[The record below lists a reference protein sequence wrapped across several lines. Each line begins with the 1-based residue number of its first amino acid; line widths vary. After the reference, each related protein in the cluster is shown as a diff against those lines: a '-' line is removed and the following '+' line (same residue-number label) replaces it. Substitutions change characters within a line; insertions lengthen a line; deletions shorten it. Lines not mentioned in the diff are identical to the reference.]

1 MRIVVLS
8 DSHKNVGRLF
18 AAVER
23 HLDNADLYIFLGDG
37 EDDFD
42 AVIDAY
48 PHIKYERVC
57 GNCDWYSNYPD
68 KMEIEFA
75 GKRIFFSHG
84 HPYNVKFGYEN
95 VIAEAKRRNADIV
108 LFGHTHNQ
116 YTEYL
121 DGLYIMN
128 PGSVGM
134 NGDYGVIDITPKG
147 DIMLIKENI

>member
-75 GKRIFFSHG
+75 GKRFS
-84 HPYNVKFGYEN
+84 FLT
-95 VIAEAKRRNADIV
+95 A
-108 LFGHTHNQ
+108 TH
-116 YTEYL
+116 
-121 DGLYIMN
+121 
-128 PGSVGM
+128 
-134 NGDYGVIDITPKG
+134 
-147 DIMLIKENI
+147 IMLNSDMKT

>member
-8 DSHKNVGRLF
+8 DSHRNVGRLF

-57 GNCDWYSNYPD
+57 ATAIGIQIIPIKCKLNLPA
-68 KMEIEFA
+68 KEFSFLTA
-75 GKRIFFSHG
+75 
-84 HPYNVKFGYEN
+84 
-95 VIAEAKRRNADIV
+95 
-108 LFGHTHNQ
+108 TH
-116 YTEYL
+116 
-121 DGLYIMN
+121 
-128 PGSVGM
+128 
-134 NGDYGVIDITPKG
+134 
-147 DIMLIKENI
+147 IMLNSDMKT

>member
-48 PHIKYERVC
+48 LILNTNVFAATAIGIQIIPIKWKL
-57 GNCDWYSNYPD
+57 NLPA
-68 KMEIEFA
+68 KEFSFLMA
-75 GKRIFFSHG
+75 
-84 HPYNVKFGYEN
+84 
-95 VIAEAKRRNADIV
+95 
-108 LFGHTHNQ
+108 TH
-116 YTEYL
+116 
-121 DGLYIMN
+121 
-128 PGSVGM
+128 
-134 NGDYGVIDITPKG
+134 
-147 DIMLIKENI
+147 IMLNSDMKT